1 MRWFKILP
9 NFERGP
15 NMAPINVLNIRPFII
30 LSKHIDLKLFLILTN
45 PKFIDAMLKD
55 NWPHKKGGRPFL
67 LTLIKILREWERER
81 KKILLA

>member
-15 NMAPINVLNIRPFII
+15 NMAPINVLNIGPFII

-55 NWPHKKGGRPFL
+55 NWPHKKGETIF
-67 LTLIKILREWERER
+67 TYTD
-81 KKILLA
+81 